1 MSRLQSSPDEKFV
14 EHLNELLSIEN
25 AAQVHLQDRIREMP
39 LEDMRKR
46 FGSHLDETN
55 EHQRRLQ
62 QAIKLLGGT
71 PTESKGHLPSLIP
84 SATTLAAKTVKDTV
98 RETVKSVTEAATGGG
113 ETDIGKLT
121 SEEIEL
127 LKTKNDMIV
136 EDAEVISYRWIIKTA
151 ERLGIRDDA
160 VSPLKQTLQEEE
172 RMAQWLAD
180 NSASIL
186 DYHWSKI
193 EASLGKGEVSRKSSA
208 DTA

>member
-1 MSRLQSSPDEKFV
+1 MSRLQGNPDEKFV

-25 AAQVHLQDRIREMP
+25 TTQVHLQDRIRETP
-39 LEDMRKR
+39 IEDMRKR
-46 FGSHLDETN
+46 FGNHLDETT

-84 SATTLAAKTVKDTV
+84 STTTLAAKTVKDTV
-98 RETVKSVTEAATGGG
+98 RETVKSVTEAATGRGG
-113 ETDIGKLT
+113 MTDVGKLT
-121 SEEIEL
+121 SEEVEL
-127 LKTKNDMIV
+127 LKTKNDMII
-136 EDAEVISYRWIIKTA
+136 EDAEVISYRWILKTA

-172 RMAQWLAD
+172 RMSQWLTD
-180 NSASIL
+180 NSPLIL

-193 EASLGKGEVSRKSSA
+193 EASLGKSEK
-208 DTA
+208 